1 MKLTLRN
8 VARVSIADIDIGGI
22 TVIAGQNGAGKST
35 ISRAAMTLCS
45 VSSRLPYLVQA
56 ERVSSILNALRESFG
71 KFGGDM
77 FPMGDTLGE
86 RCKFWGLWLSPEWWE
101 NPDGVRE
108 WFKDNAKGQEGII
121 VYPDRFTESPK
132 FLDALS
138 EALPKVREILERDEG
153 AYVSYVCEKSFRRAF
168 RGQMRPL
175 CQGASVLST
184 ISITNEKNEISIS
197 FNEDGI
203 CDMKEMGRTIVPTT
217 VYLEPLHFVDFVDR
231 RHYRISDRYTA
242 GELCICNAI
251 SRPPPK
257 SLSLEENE
265 ELKETRTI
273 LNEIVGV
280 IHGRLVDDEETVR
293 FKEKIIGAEYMIDLK
308 NMASGMK
315 TMAAVVRAVENRSIR
330 RGSLLIIDEPES
342 NLHPEWQ
349 VKFAIFLVLLQKRLG
364 VSILLNT
371 HSPYFLQAVNVYA
384 KDSDVECH
392 FYAMVPDPEEMPEE
406 KMAGSAP
413 KSYHSNPLDGNLESV
428 FRDMARP
435 FDNLM

>member
-175 CQGASVLST
+175 CQA
-184 ISITNEKNEISIS
+184 
-197 FNEDGI
+197 
-203 CDMKEMGRTIVPTT
+203 
-217 VYLEPLHFVDFVDR
+217 
-231 RHYRISDRYTA
+231 
-242 GELCICNAI
+242 
-251 SRPPPK
+251 
-257 SLSLEENE
+257 
-265 ELKETRTI
+265 
-273 LNEIVGV
+273 
-280 IHGRLVDDEETVR
+280 
-293 FKEKIIGAEYMIDLK
+293 
-308 NMASGMK
+308 
-315 TMAAVVRAVENRSIR
+315 
-330 RGSLLIIDEPES
+330 
-342 NLHPEWQ
+342 
-349 VKFAIFLVLLQKRLG
+349 G
-364 VSILLNT
+364 VSR
-371 HSPYFLQAVNVYA
+371 FF
-384 KDSDVECH
+384 E
-392 FYAMVPDPEEMPEE
+392 
-406 KMAGSAP
+406 
-413 KSYHSNPLDGNLESV
+413 
-428 FRDMARP
+428 R
-435 FDNLM
+435 